1 MAMNKSILK
10 KIEIANNEIKR
21 ISNEDCVNCS
31 PDIASEILFDQI
43 DIEQFVFHALSADRL
58 DHQAIYA
65 LINSLQSD
73 KYADKV
79 VNCFALHGKQD
90 HAYNLIA
97 SSMDKKSTVSIINDR
112 LLKSL
117 RQLIQANGLSVKNLS
132 IIIWEP
138 CASIMFDNMVEAGVN
153 PSTLVYSMDL
163 VQLTAAGTALAKY
176 GYKTL
181 PDGVVPSYPMEPF
194 NGFSYEKLIPLY
206 ECLSHLYG
214 SYQAQVQIDAHVH
227 GNCFTYLLPKD
238 IDGLIGGDPV
248 AFIEKASKNMNYL
261 DRVISRVVGAYRNSD
276 ELFVLDELPKK
287 ITTKLIKEK
296 ILTIDDLGYMPK
308 TASYHAREKLE
319 HDMGL

>member
-10 KIEIANNEIKR
+10 KVETAINEIKR
-21 ISNEDCVNCS
+21 ISDEDCINCS
-31 PDIASEILFDQI
+31 PDIASEILFNHI
-43 DIEQFVFHALSADRL
+43 DIDQFVFHTLSADRL

-65 LINSLQSD
+65 LMKLLQSD
-73 KYADKV
+73 KYADEV
-79 VNCFALHGKQD
+79 INSFSLYGKPD

-97 SSMDKKSTVSIINDR
+97 SAMDHKSTELKMSER

-117 RQLIQANGLSVKNLS
+117 RQLIHANGLSFKNLT
-132 IIIWEP
+132 IVIWEP
-138 CASIMFDNMVEAGVN
+138 CASIMFDNMVEAGIN
-153 PSTLVYSMDL
+153 PSTLVYSMGL
-163 VQLTAAGTALAKY
+163 VELTAAGNALEKY

-181 PDGVVPSYPMEPF
+181 PNGVVPKYPMEPF

-206 ECLSHLYG
+206 ECLSQLYG
-214 SYQAQVQIDAHVH
+214 SYQAQVQIDNHVI

-238 IDGLIGGDPV
+238 IEGLIGGDPV
-248 AFIEKASKNMNYL
+248 AFIEKASKNINYL

-276 ELFVLDELPKK
+276 ELCVLDELPKK
-287 ITTKLIKEK
+287 ITTKLLKEK

-308 TASYHAREKLE
+308 TASYNSREKLE